1 MSNILFSDENDRVQN
16 VNIDELF
23 EKNQQKDLKQLSIFN
38 KILNRIH
45 KRIQHTGKNK
55 REKFIFYQVPEYL
68 FGEPLYKQGDCIG
81 FLVVKLEEN
90 GFEVQY
96 MHPNTLFITWKNHVP
111 SYVRNEIKK
120 KTGVVVDEKGNIL
133 NQEELDEQKEQDPTS
148 KLLNDRNQPV
158 DNNKNKKEYTPI
170 DEYTPS
176 GNFVYKDD
184 MLKKIEKKMNS

>member
-45 KRIQHTGKNK
+45 KRIQHTGKMK
-55 REKFIFYQVPEYL
+55 GEKFIFYQVPEYL
-68 FGEPLYKQGDCIG
+68 FGEPQYKQGDCIG

-90 GFEVQY
+90 GFEVKY

-133 NQEELDEQKEQDPTS
+133 NQEELDEKNEQDPTS

-184 MLKKIEKKMNS
+184 MLKKIEKRMNS